1 MLVGMNFGLVFY
13 FDIISIKSFNQNYCV
28 VQWLFK
34 GDVISMSNNF
44 IIYFVI
50 NLVVVIILI
59 VIDISI
65 IISFMII
72 KRIVIIGVR

>member
-1 MLVGMNFGLVFY
+1 M
-13 FDIISIKSFNQNYCV
+13 
-28 VQWLFK
+28 FK

-50 NLVVVIILI
+50 NLVVVIISI

-65 IISFMII
+65 IISFTII
-72 KRIVIIGVR
+72 KRIVIIGVRRCIIFVGVIDLNVII